1 MRINSLRKGLCIALF
16 LFVCN
21 ANIGISQQVAAPIWV
36 NSGIGQIND
45 TWLSD
50 IYPETDYFVYASTWA
65 YKNESDYPTAVNELR
80 EKLQKNLVAKIITDV
95 KSTFVEHYESDN
107 NSESQMTKV
116 DVSISSGASLISVDV
131 ETWPMVYVKKEDKV
145 YGYAAV
151 SKDELKRHYGSKI
164 PADLNRILSKIQGIK
179 NSYGVAQKN
188 LILKDVD
195 EMYESAQ
202 LDINL
207 LRAIDPTLQ
216 GKSNEIETIRYAIDS
231 SILALKNVIMQEES
245 YIEQRNLA
253 RDLYKKNQCKAA
265 LDIYED
271 LLDNEFGGT
280 ELSADR
286 TEAYTCYR
294 REIRALYDSYIA
306 KESFTAAVDV
316 CEGFLPI
323 ASASDKLD
331 YMNLREDAI
340 RLYYDKNLGLV
351 EIYLE
356 SDPVEAE
363 LLLDNIKTFGEGRYD
378 QEIENLRLLVST
390 KLFEIRENELKAYVG
405 TSDFK
410 AAFLTLHYMRTKN
423 IYNPQKQKEA
433 DDLQKMLNAKAFDF
447 EKRKFQAMKPNNWC
461 VKVGYQVYSKP
472 VQTNLFKSSNL
483 QEVLAEQTQ
492 SIYSSFSVA
501 VYKKFG
507 IIVKPVKSRREQ
519 LVADGK
525 RVRDRSWTDLFG
537 LKYEFMAQNPIDLSD
552 DSLTTLPFNSRLSFD
567 CMVGKFFNIG
577 LGAAFTADNSVLRK
591 NLISPSIGVT
601 FPFWRFNL
609 TGQVHYFSDFKDIS
623 LWNFSGGLLF
633 NINFGK
639 GFNSNDRNTVQAR
652 VNQLK
657 RF

>member
-1 MRINSLRKGLCIALF
+1 MFFHRKISYLAISLF
-16 LFVCN
+16 LFVYN
-21 ANIGISQQVAAPIWV
+21 ASIGLSQVVYPVWV
-36 NSGIGQIND
+36 NDGLKQVND
-45 TWLSD
+45 SYLSNR
-50 IYPETDYFVYASTWA
+50 YPETEYFVYASTWA
-65 YKNESDYPTAVNELR
+65 FNNESDYPIAVNELR

-131 ETWPMVYVKKEDKV
+131 ETWPLIYEKKVKKV

-151 SKDELKRHYGSKI
+151 SKAELKKHYGSKI
-164 PADLNRILSKIQGIK
+164 PADLNRIQSKLDGIK
-179 NSYGVAQKN
+179 ENYEVAQKN

-195 EMYESAQ
+195 EMYETAQ

-216 GKSNEIETIRYAIDS
+216 GKSNEIEAIRYVIDS
-231 SILALKNVIMQEES
+231 SLLALKNEIMQEES
-245 YIEQRNLA
+245 YIEQRNHA
-253 RDLYKKNQCKAA
+253 RDLFKKNQCKEA

-271 LLDNEFGGT
+271 LLDNEFGGA
-280 ELSADR
+280 ELSANRND
-286 TEAYTCYR
+286 AYICYK
-294 REIRALYDSYIA
+294 REIRALYDSHIA
-306 KESFTAAVDV
+306 KESFTMAVDV

-323 ASASDKLD
+323 ASASDKLE
-331 YMNLREDAI
+331 YMNLRDDAI
-340 RLYYDKNLGLV
+340 RSYYDKNLGLV

-363 LLLDNIKTFGEGRYD
+363 LLLDNIKTFGDGRYD

-390 KLFEIRENELKAYVG
+390 KLFEIRENELKSYVG

-410 AAFLTLHYMRTKN
+410 EAFLTLHYMRTKN

-433 DDLQKMLNAKAFDF
+433 DDLQKMLNAKAFEF

-472 VQTNLFKSSNL
+472 VQTSLHKTSNL

-507 IIVKPVKSRREQ
+507 IILKPIKSRREQ
-519 LVADGK
+519 LVEDGK

-537 LKYEFMAQNPIDLSD
+537 LKYEFIAPTPIDLSD

-577 LGAAFTADNSVLRK
+577 LGAAFTADNSVLK
-591 NLISPSIGVT
+591 SNLISPSLGVT

-609 TGQVHYFSDFKDIS
+609 TGQVHYFSDFKDVS
-623 LWNFSGGLLF
+623 LWNFSGGLLL

-639 GFNSNDRNTVQAR
+639 GFNNNDRNTVQSR